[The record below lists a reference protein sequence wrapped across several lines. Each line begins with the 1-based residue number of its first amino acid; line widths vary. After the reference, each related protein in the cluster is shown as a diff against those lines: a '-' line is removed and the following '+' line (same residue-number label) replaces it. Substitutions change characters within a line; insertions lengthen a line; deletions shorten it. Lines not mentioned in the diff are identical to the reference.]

1 MAGYLELKERN
12 RMANTNKVQ
21 NLKFKLEKVVKQ
33 QLAAKLN
40 EDINSGDGFENEKPP
55 LDKKSFLEA
64 CKQFSAH
71 GASIY
76 RAKDL
81 KERVIQIKEL
91 IEQAEQLT
99 LMETEEWFDK
109 VTTSRHM
116 KNLKESYKIF
126 EKTATEVTT
135 LQQRLEAAYEDIG
148 QSLSKYYDVE

>member
-1 MAGYLELKERN
+1 MARDTKLRKIKSTLEH
-12 RMANTNKVQ
+12 
-21 NLKFKLEKVVKQ
+21 VVKAQ
-33 QLAAKLN
+33 VARALN
-40 EDINSGDGFENEKPP
+40 EDLGGDGFENEKPP

-99 LMETEEWFDK
+99 LTETEEWFDK